1 MLDPEVSP
9 VADAITLKALQ
20 KKPLDRYQSA
30 GEMREDIERGLS
42 GQQVTAPVVPVD
54 ATARF
59 LPPEDNDPRDARP
72 ANDWGPHDDED
83 EGPDRGRKIAYAM
96 LAVAILFV
104 LGVAAF
110 IGLRA
115 FGNANPDTLSAPTLV
130 GSTPAEAEAI
140 LARNKLRLG
149 QTEMAASETV
159 PKGEIIS
166 QDPRAGDQVEVN
178 SAVNITVSE
187 GKPEVAVP
195 EVIGTQIAEAR
206 SILTS
211 RGFKVAER
219 EDSGSTEDAGTV
231 TRVTPREGTQAASGS
246 TVTVYYSSGLI
257 EVPNVLE
264 QSEGEAEARLED
276 AGFKVRTV
284 RQTTSEASAG
294 TVIEQVPGSGSRRER
309 GSTVT
314 IVVAREPE
322 PEPEPTPTP
331 TETET
336 ETPTPTPTPTE
347 PTETPDIPEPP
358 DPPDA
363 ESAAAP

>member
-1 MLDPEVSP
+1 MASKVDARSDIYSTGCLLYELLTGRPPFVGDSPVAVAYQHVREEPPPPSMLDPEVSP

-166 QDPRAGDQVEVN
+166 QDPRAGRPGRGQLRRQHHRLRGQARGRGPRGDWYADRRGAQHPHEQGLQGRRTRGQRVDRGRRN
-178 SAVNITVSE
+178 GHE
-187 GKPEVAVP
+187 GDPAGGHAGRVGLHRHGLLLERADRGPER
-195 EVIGTQIAEAR
+195 TR
-206 SILTS
+206 
-211 RGFKVAER
+211 AER
-219 EDSGSTEDAGTV
+219 G
-231 TRVTPREGTQAASGS
+231 
-246 TVTVYYSSGLI
+246 
-257 EVPNVLE
+257 
-264 QSEGEAEARLED
+264 
-276 AGFKVRTV
+276 
-284 RQTTSEASAG
+284 
-294 TVIEQVPGSGSRRER
+294 
-309 GSTVT
+309 
-314 IVVAREPE
+314 
-322 PEPEPTPTP
+322 
-331 TETET
+331 
-336 ETPTPTPTPTE
+336 
-347 PTETPDIPEPP
+347 
-358 DPPDA
+358 
-363 ESAAAP
+363 